1 MKIKKTNIKKRIFI
15 LNLIIIILFSTLFLR
30 LIFVKS
36 VKNNDYY
43 QKAIELWTRSAP
55 IQGTRGNIY
64 DRNGNLIVGN
74 SLTPTLIAIPKQI
87 DDVELTSRIISTI
100 LRVSTDKIKKHLTK
114 NVSVE
119 IIKPEAL
126 RISIFQAAD
135 IASYNLQGIYI
146 VGDTSRY
153 YPYQNTLAQV
163 LGFTGIDNQGIT
175 GIEYIY
181 DEVLQG
187 NKGSLNIFTDAH
199 GNALNDLTSF
209 YQSNTRGADLYL
221 TIDLELQLTT
231 ERLLDNIIQQYQP
244 EDAIILVMNPK
255 NGEILAMGSRPTFDI
270 ENYQDYPQEIY
281 NRNLAIWKSFEPG
294 STFKILTY
302 AMGLEEKVFSINET
316 FYDPGYMIIDGTR
329 IKDWKVGGHGKETF
343 LEVFQNSCN
352 PGFMTIGLR
361 LGKERFFSY
370 LKDFGMG
377 TKTGIDLLGESSGIL
392 FNLDRVGNVELAT
405 SAFGQANSVTAIQLV
420 NATAA
425 AVNGGTLYKPYIV
438 KKAIDN
444 NNNLLFE
451 NNKQVIRHVITPE
464 TSKLVCSCLEHVVS
478 LGTGRNAYIEGYR
491 VGGKTG
497 TAQIVENGSY
507 LQGQY
512 ITSFIG
518 IAPMDDPELV
528 VFCAITKPKNT
539 IQYGGVVAA
548 PIVKELLTE
557 AFTILNINPRTGGI
571 PLSVRYYIDKN
582 IYEVDDFINKSI
594 SSIHQY
600 NYPYQFIIEGNGKTV
615 INQLPESGEKLIEG
629 GYVILYT

>member
-1 MKIKKTNIKKRIFI
+1 MKIKKRIIITIFT
-15 LNLIIIILFSTLFLR
+15 IIILFTLLFFR
-30 LIFVKS
+30 LVYIKAI
-36 VKNNDYY
+36 KNEEYY
-43 QKAIELWTRSAP
+43 QKALELWTRSAP
-55 IQGTRGNIY
+55 ISASRGNIY
-64 DRNGNLIVGN
+64 DRNGKLIVGN
-74 SLTPTLIAIPKQI
+74 SLTPSIIAIPKQ
-87 DDVELTSRIISTI
+87 VENIEYTSKVISNI
-100 LRVSTDKIKKHLTK
+100 LNVSTDKIKKHLSK

-119 IIKPEAL
+119 IIKPEGL
-126 RISIFQAAD
+126 RISIFQANE
-135 IASYNLQGIYI
+135 IARHNLKGIYI

-153 YPYQNTLAQV
+153 YPYQNMLAGV

-175 GIEYIY
+175 GLEFIY
-181 DEVLQG
+181 EEQLKG
-187 NKGSLNIFTDAH
+187 KNGSLDIFTDAH
-199 GNALNDLTSF
+199 GNNMNNL
-209 YQSNTRGADLYL
+209 SNYYYDNLQGADLYL
-221 TIDLELQLTT
+221 TIDLEIQLTT
-231 ERLLDNIIQQYQP
+231 ERLLDNIVKQYQP
-244 EDAIILVMNPK
+244 EDAIIIVMNPK
-255 NGEILAMGSRPTFDI
+255 NGEILSMGSRPTFDI
-270 ENYQDYPQEIY
+270 ENYQNYPQEIY

-302 AMGLEEKVFSINET
+302 AMGLEEKVFSIDEP

-329 IKDWKVGGHGKETF
+329 IKDWKAGGHGKETF
-343 LEVFQNSCN
+343 LEVLQNSCN

-361 LGKERFFSY
+361 LGKERFFNY
-370 LKDFGMG
+370 LKQFGMG

-392 FNLDRVGNVELAT
+392 FNIDKVGNVELAT

-420 NATAA
+420 NATSC
-425 AVNGGTLYKPYIV
+425 AVNGGYLYKPYIV
-438 KKAIDN
+438 KKCVDSN
-444 NNNLLFE
+444 NNKILFKNE
-451 NNKQVIRHVITPE
+451 KTLIRQVISEE

-507 LQGQY
+507 LHGQY

-557 AFTILNINPRTGGI
+557 SFTILNMKPRTGGI
-571 PLSVRYYIDKN
+571 PLSIRYYIDKN
-582 IYEVDDFINKSI
+582 IYTVDNFINKSI

-600 NYPYQFIIEGNGKTV
+600 NYPYKFVIEGSGKTV
-615 INQLPESGEKLIEG
+615 ISQLPESGEKLIEG

>member
-1 MKIKKTNIKKRIFI
+1 MKIKKRIIITIFT
-15 LNLIIIILFSTLFLR
+15 IIILFTLLFFR
-30 LIFVKS
+30 LVYIKAI
-36 VKNNDYY
+36 KNEEYY
-43 QKAIELWTRSAP
+43 QKALELWTRSAP
-55 IQGTRGNIY
+55 ISASRGNIY
-64 DRNGNLIVGN
+64 DRNGKLIVGN
-74 SLTPTLIAIPKQI
+74 SLTPSIIAIPKQ
-87 DDVELTSRIISTI
+87 VENIEYTSKVISNI
-100 LRVSTDKIKKHLTK
+100 LNVSTDKIKKHLSK

-119 IIKPEAL
+119 IIKPEGL
-126 RISIFQAAD
+126 RISIFQANE
-135 IASYNLQGIYI
+135 IARHNLKGIYI

-153 YPYQNTLAQV
+153 YPYQNMLAGV

-175 GIEYIY
+175 GLEFIY
-181 DEVLQG
+181 EEQLKG
-187 NKGSLNIFTDAH
+187 KNGSLDIFTDAH
-199 GNALNDLTSF
+199 GNNMNNL
-209 YQSNTRGADLYL
+209 SNYYYDNLQGADLYL
-221 TIDLELQLTT
+221 TIDLEIQLTT
-231 ERLLDNIIQQYQP
+231 ERLLDNIVKQYQP
-244 EDAIILVMNPK
+244 EDAIIIVMNPK
-255 NGEILAMGSRPTFDI
+255 NGEILSMGSRPTFDI
-270 ENYQDYPQEIY
+270 ENYQNYPQEIY

-302 AMGLEEKVFSINET
+302 AMGLEEKVFSIDEP

-329 IKDWKVGGHGKETF
+329 IKDWKAGGHGKETF
-343 LEVFQNSCN
+343 LEVLQNSCN

-361 LGKERFFSY
+361 LGKERFFNY
-370 LKDFGMG
+370 LKQFGMG
-377 TKTGIDLLGESSGIL
+377 SKTGIDLLGESSGIL
-392 FNLDRVGNVELAT
+392 FNIDKVGNVELAT

-420 NATAA
+420 NATSC
-425 AVNGGTLYKPYIV
+425 AVNGGYLYKPYIV
-438 KKAIDN
+438 KKCVDSN
-444 NNNLLFE
+444 NNKILFKNE
-451 NNKQVIRHVITPE
+451 KTLIRQVISEE

-557 AFTILNINPRTGGI
+557 SFTILNMKPRTGGI
-571 PLSVRYYIDKN
+571 PLSIRYYIDKN
-582 IYEVDDFINKSI
+582 IYTVDNFINKSI

-600 NYPYQFIIEGNGKTV
+600 NYPYKFVIEGSGKTV
-615 INQLPESGEKLIEG
+615 ISQLPEAGEKLIEG

>member
-1 MKIKKTNIKKRIFI
+1 MKIKKRIIITIFTIFI
-15 LNLIIIILFSTLFLR
+15 LFTLLFFR
-30 LIFVKS
+30 LVYIKAI
-36 VKNNDYY
+36 KNEEYY
-43 QKAIELWTRSAP
+43 QKALELWTRSAP
-55 IQGTRGNIY
+55 ISASRGNIY
-64 DRNGNLIVGN
+64 DRNGKLIVGN
-74 SLTPTLIAIPKQI
+74 SLTPSIIAIPKQ
-87 DDVELTSRIISTI
+87 VENIEYTSKVISNI
-100 LRVSTDKIKKHLTK
+100 LNVSTDKIKKHLSK

-119 IIKPEAL
+119 IIKPEGL
-126 RISIFQAAD
+126 RISIFQANE
-135 IASYNLQGIYI
+135 IARHNLKGIYI

-153 YPYQNTLAQV
+153 YPYQNMLAGV

-175 GIEYIY
+175 GLEFIY
-181 DEVLQG
+181 EEQLKG
-187 NKGSLNIFTDAH
+187 KNGSLDIFTDAH
-199 GNALNDLTSF
+199 GNNMNNL
-209 YQSNTRGADLYL
+209 SNYYYDNLQGADLYL
-221 TIDLELQLTT
+221 TIDLEIQLTT
-231 ERLLDNIIQQYQP
+231 ERLLDNIVKQYQP
-244 EDAIILVMNPK
+244 EDAIIIVMNPK
-255 NGEILAMGSRPTFDI
+255 NGEILSMGSRPTFDI
-270 ENYQDYPQEIY
+270 ENYQNYPQEIY

-302 AMGLEEKVFSINET
+302 AMGLEEKVFSIDEP

-329 IKDWKVGGHGKETF
+329 IKDWKAGGHGKETF
-343 LEVFQNSCN
+343 LEILQNSCN

-361 LGKERFFSY
+361 LGKERFFNY
-370 LKDFGMG
+370 LKQFGMG
-377 TKTGIDLLGESSGIL
+377 SKTGIDLLGESSGIL
-392 FNLDRVGNVELAT
+392 FNIDKVGNVELAT

-420 NATAA
+420 NATSC
-425 AVNGGTLYKPYIV
+425 AVNGGYLYKPYIV
-438 KKAIDN
+438 KKCVDSN
-444 NNNLLFE
+444 NNKILFKNE
-451 NNKQVIRHVITPE
+451 KTLIRQVISEE

-557 AFTILNINPRTGGI
+557 SFTILNMKPRTGGI
-571 PLSVRYYIDKN
+571 PLSIRYYIDKN
-582 IYEVDDFINKSI
+582 IYTVDNFINKSI

-600 NYPYQFIIEGNGKTV
+600 NYPYKFVIEGSGKTV
-615 INQLPESGEKLIEG
+615 ISQLPESGEKLIEG

>member
-1 MKIKKTNIKKRIFI
+1 MKIRKRILI
-15 LNLIIIILFSTLFLR
+15 LYLIIIILFSSLVFR
-30 LIFVKS
+30 LIYVKAI
-36 VKNNDYY
+36 KNNEYY
-43 QKAIELWTRSAP
+43 QKALELWTRSAP
-55 IQGTRGNIY
+55 VQGTRGNIY
-64 DRNGNLIVGN
+64 DRNGHLIVGN

-87 DDVELTSRIISTI
+87 ENVDKTSKIISTI
-100 LRVSTDKIKKHLTK
+100 LNVSTDKIKKHLAK

-126 RISIFQAAD
+126 RISIYQASD
-135 IASYNLQGIYI
+135 IASYNLPGIYI
-146 VGDTSRY
+146 VGDTSRF

-175 GIEYIY
+175 GLEYIY
-181 DEVLQG
+181 DETLQG
-187 NKGSLNIFTDAH
+187 EKGALNVFTDAH
-199 GNALNDLTSF
+199 GNALEDLTSF
-209 YQSNTRGADLYL
+209 YQTNTKGADLYL

-255 NGEILAMGSRPTFDI
+255 NGEILAMGSRPTYDI
-270 ENYQDYPQEIY
+270 EHYQDYPQEIY
-281 NRNLAIWKSFEPG
+281 NRNLSIWKSFEPG

-302 AMGLEEKVFSINET
+302 AMGLEEKVFSIDEP

-361 LGKERFFSY
+361 LGKEKFFSY

-377 TKTGIDLLGESSGIL
+377 NKTGIDLLGESSGIL
-392 FNLDRVGNVELAT
+392 FDIDRVGNVELAT

-420 NATAA
+420 TATSA
-425 AVNGGTLYKPYIV
+425 AVNGGILYKPYIV

-444 NNNLLFE
+444 NNTLLFE
-451 NNKQVIRHVITPE
+451 KDKQFVRQVISKE
-464 TSKLVCSCLEHVVS
+464 TSKLLCSCLEHVVS

-557 AFTILNINPRTGGI
+557 AFTILNIKPRNGGI

-582 IYEVDDFINKSI
+582 IYEVDNFNNKSI

-600 NYPYQFIIEGNGKTV
+600 NYPYQFIIEGSGKTV
-615 INQLPESGEKLIEG
+615 ISQLPEPGEKLIEG